1 MYLFLSLKGRQSSI
15 LWSVLCRFHW
25 LYHCC
30 HSLSLIAISCHSLSL
45 VALLVVTR
53 CHSLSLVVILCH
65 SLYHSLSLVVPLVVT
80 RCTTLSHSLSLDV
93 PLVDTRCHSLSLV
106 ITRCTT
112 RLSFYKRSNLN
123 LEAEG
128 KLTQAVSN
136 FLKHYYFRSI
146 HLRCFVKKGVLRNFT
161 IFTGKHL
168 CHRFFFNKV
177 HARPSTLLKKSLWY
191 RSFTVNFTKSL
202 RTPFLKNSSW
212 RMLLLFPN
220 KTAYSSN
227 NSHNA

>member
-1 MYLFLSLKGRQSSI
+1 MPFSLVVPLLSLAVTHCYFLSLVVTRCI
-15 LWSVLCRFHW
+15 TR
-25 LYHCC
+25 C
-30 HSLSLIAISCHSLSL
+30 HSLLF
-45 VALLVVTR
+45 VVTR
-53 CHSLSLVVILCH
+53 CHSLSFVVRLIVTGC
-65 SLYHSLSLVVPLVVT
+65 HSLSLVVPLVVT

-93 PLVDTRCHSLSLV
+93 PLVVTRCHLLSLV

-112 RLSFYKRSNLN
+112 PLSFYKRSNLN

-128 KLTQAVSN
+128 KITQAVSN

-146 HLRCFVKKGVLRNFT
+146 HLRCFVKKDVLRNFT
-161 IFTGKHL
+161 IFTGKHR
-168 CHRFFFNKV
+168 CQRFFFNKV

-191 RSFTVNFTKSL
+191 RNFPVNFTKSL
-202 RTPFLKNSSW
+202 RTPFLQNSSG